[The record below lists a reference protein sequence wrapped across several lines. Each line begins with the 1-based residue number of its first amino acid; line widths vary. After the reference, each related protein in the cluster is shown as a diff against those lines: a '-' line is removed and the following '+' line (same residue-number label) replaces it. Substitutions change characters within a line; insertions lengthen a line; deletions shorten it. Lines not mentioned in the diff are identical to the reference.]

1 MVKIIV
7 KCENCGNEVEVL
19 PVTRGNV
26 AYWGQELRGKDF
38 DIYDADIDVE
48 LLGENVCDENDVKT
62 TLKEIRIDCRNCG
75 EYICL
80 NCE

>member
-7 KCENCGNEVEVL
+7 KCEHCGNEVEVL

-48 LLGENVCDENDVKT
+48 LLEENV
-62 TLKEIRIDCRNCG
+62 
-75 EYICL
+75 
-80 NCE
+80 